1 MDNDTGTNNS
11 RYHCEL
17 KEHFKYILLPVSYSL
32 VFVFGL
38 GLNITAMYVIL
49 FRTKHWKP
57 STIYMINLNVC
68 DTLYILTLPFLIYYY
83 ADKNDWPFGELMCKL
98 IRFLFYTNLYGSI
111 LFLSCISLHRYL
123 GICHPMRSLYWMNGR
138 RARLVSVGIWVIIL
152 ILQAPTLYFSRIRL
166 NGEDRVCHDTT
177 IQDLFD
183 DFLVYSSV
191 VMFLLFVIP
200 FGVVLVCN
208 GLMVKKLLDPG
219 DLREPMSQHS
229 KKKSVKMII
238 IVILTFMLCFLP
250 FHVSRSIYYPFRYLD
265 KHNCDIIRL
274 SNNIYKVTRTLVS
287 LNSCIDPIL
296 YFMAGQSFRNS
307 INKKSSIN
315 YLATLFPSHQ
325 TQNDPLY
332 DYISHAQS
340 LV

>member
-1 MDNDTGTNNS
+1 MRGG
-11 RYHCEL
+11 L
-17 KEHFKYILLPVSYSL
+17 KRVDIRGPAHNEEMQHEQAEEEQDCAGLP
-32 VFVFGL
+32 
-38 GLNITAMYVIL
+38 LNITAIFFIL

-111 LFLSCISLHRYL
+111 LFLSCISLHRFL

-138 RARLVSVGIWVIIL
+138 RARLISLGIWVIIL
-152 ILQAPTLYFSRIRL
+152 ILQAPILYFARERH
-166 NGEDRVCHDTT
+166 NGKDLVCHDTT
-177 IQDLFD
+177 TKDLFS
-183 DFLVYSSV
+183 DFLVYTYV

-208 GLMVKKLLDPG
+208 GLMVKKLLDPSA
-219 DLREPMSQHS
+219 LREPMSQRS
-229 KKKSVKMII
+229 KQKSVKMII
-238 IVILTFMLCFLP
+238 IVALAFMLCFLP
-250 FHVSRSIYYPFRYLD
+250 FHVNRSIYYTLRYLD
-265 KHNCDIIRL
+265 KHDCEIIRL
-274 SNNIYKVTRTLVS
+274 SNNIYKITRPLVS

-307 INKKSSIN
+307 INKKSSRKTDKS
-315 YLATLFPSHQ
+315 LSTLQ
-325 TQNDPLY
+325 
-332 DYISHAQS
+332 
-340 LV
+340 